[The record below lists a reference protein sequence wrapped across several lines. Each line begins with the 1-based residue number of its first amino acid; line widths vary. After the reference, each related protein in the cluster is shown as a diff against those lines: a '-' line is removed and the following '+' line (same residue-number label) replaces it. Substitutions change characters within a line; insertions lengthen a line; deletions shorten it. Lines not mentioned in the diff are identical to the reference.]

1 LTDFPCCVTCSIA
14 IALLFFFF
22 LPFFF
27 LNNCSVFG
35 HQEQESLPVLSRGG
49 WEVKSVFFLNK
60 KIKQS
65 KKYLKN
71 NKVDAVTCDIKK
83 IFIFLK
89 YFMNSVICPF
99 FLITVLILFFLK
111 KKNLGNQPYD
121 AGYDFMWCSFVW
133 CNISLLIF

>member
-1 LTDFPCCVTCSIA
+1 M
-14 IALLFFFF
+14 
-22 LPFFF
+22 
-27 LNNCSVFG
+27 FG

-71 NKVDAVTCDIKK
+71 NKVDVVTCDIKK

-99 FLITVLILFFLK
+99 FLITVLILFFK
-111 KKNLGNQPYD
+111 KKKTSEINLMMPAMILCGAALFGATFP
-121 AGYDFMWCSFVW
+121 F
-133 CNISLLIF
+133 